1 MVRKKKMKRSQQALL
16 AAALLVTVAQTA
28 RSEDAA
34 PSLPGGASSL
44 QETYQDWRLACQNA
58 QPKPLCSVS
67 QEQAQ
72 QNGQRVLAVELVA
85 AGKDTLTGNLILP
98 FGLMLDAGVA
108 LQVDDGQA
116 GKPLRFSTCVPGG
129 CIVPLKF
136 DAAYVAKL
144 RAGTSLHLK
153 SKSMDGKDVALAVSL
168 KGLPGALD
176 RLQALGGS

>member
-1 MVRKKKMKRSQQALL
+1 MKRSRGVLF
-16 AAALLVTVAQTA
+16 AAALVAVPLGAA

-72 QNGQRVLAVELVA
+72 QNGQRVLAIELVA
-85 AGKDTLTGNLILP
+85 GGKDTLTGNLILP

-108 LQVDDGQA
+108 LQIDDGQT
-116 GKPLRFSTCVPGG
+116 GKPLHFSTCVPGG

-136 DAAYVAKL
+136 DPAYVAAL
-144 RAGTSLHLK
+144 RAGTSLHLQ
-153 SKSMDGKDVALAVSL
+153 SKSVDGKDVALAISL

-176 RLQALGGS
+176 RLRALGGS

>member
-1 MVRKKKMKRSQQALL
+1 MTRSWHAVCAAALL
-16 AAALLVTVAQTA
+16 AAASGAA

-72 QNGQRVLAVELVA
+72 QNGQRVLAIELIS
-85 AGKDTLTGNLILP
+85 GGNDGLTGNLILP
-98 FGLMLDAGVA
+98 FGLMLDAGVT
-108 LQVDDGQA
+108 LQVDDGKA

-129 CIVPLKF
+129 CVVPLKF
-136 DAAYVAKL
+136 DTAYVAAL
-144 RAGTSLHLK
+144 RAGKSLHLNV
-153 SKSMDGKDVALAVSL
+153 KSMDSKDVALAISL

>member
-1 MVRKKKMKRSQQALL
+1 MKRSRHALL
-16 AAALLVTVAQTA
+16 AAALLVTLTGAA
-28 RSEDAA
+28 RSQDAAA
-34 PSLPGGASSL
+34 PSLPGGASTL
-44 QETYQDWRLACQNA
+44 QETYQDWRLGCQDA
-58 QPKPLCSVS
+58 KPKPLCSVS

-72 QNGQRVLAVELVA
+72 QNGQRVLAIELVA
-85 AGKDTLTGNLILP
+85 GGKDGLTGNLILP

-108 LQVDDGQA
+108 LQIDDGQA

-129 CIVPLKF
+129 CVVPLKF
-136 DAAYVAKL
+136 DAAYVATL

-153 SKSMDGKDVALAVSL
+153 AKSMDGKDVALAISL

>member
-1 MVRKKKMKRSQQALL
+1 MKQAWHAACAAALL
-16 AAALLVTVAQTA
+16 AAMAGAA

-44 QETYQDWRLACQNA
+44 QETYQDWRLACQDA
-58 QPKPLCSVS
+58 KPKPLCSVS

-72 QNGQRVLAVELVA
+72 QNGQRVLAIELISG
-85 AGKDTLTGNLILP
+85 GKDSLTGNLILP

-108 LQVDDGQA
+108 LEVDDGAA
-116 GKPLRFSTCVPGG
+116 GRPLRFSTCVPGG
-129 CIVPLKF
+129 CVVPLKF
-136 DAAYVAKL
+136 DAAYVGTL

-153 SKSMDGKDVALAVSL
+153 TKSVDGKDVALAISL

-176 RLQALGGS
+176 RLRALGGS